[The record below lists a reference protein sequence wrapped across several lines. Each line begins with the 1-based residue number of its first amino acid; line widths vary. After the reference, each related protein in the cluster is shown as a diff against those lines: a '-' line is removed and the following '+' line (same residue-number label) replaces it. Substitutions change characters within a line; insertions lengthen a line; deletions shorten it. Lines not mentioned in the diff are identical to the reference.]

1 MKFLLA
7 VSSQEFSES
16 TLRMGSKVAKSF
28 GAQLAVV
35 YVGPKPKELYA
46 GRVSLARD
54 TLAKWEIYHP
64 GVEVLRWAFDDLKT
78 SGFLEN
84 SDDNGFNPLNMV
96 EEKGRYRMALP
107 GSYGQDIDLILREGD
122 IVDELRRECS
132 EDEYMVSIIGGSK
145 GRNMAHDL
153 LQYLPTSV
161 LVMKNV
167 DLDRHYRI
175 LLCVDDSSATDRAVR
190 FGATIAKQMN
200 FPVTIMTVSKTE
212 EFGPGYS
219 GAAEAAL
226 QHLESQQVDHEQKFI
241 TGDPVNTFIETAG
254 EDHLIVMGSSSKS
267 ALAKFFLG
275 SKPMKTLEKANCPI
289 LVVRDK

>member
-1 MKFLLA
+1 
-7 VSSQEFSES
+7 
-16 TLRMGSKVAKSF
+16 
-28 GAQLAVV
+28 
-35 YVGPKPKELYA
+35 
-46 GRVSLARD
+46 
-54 TLAKWEIYHP
+54 
-64 GVEVLRWAFDDLKT
+64 
-78 SGFLEN
+78 
-84 SDDNGFNPLNMV
+84 
-96 EEKGRYRMALP
+96 MALP

-122 IVDELRRECS
+122 IIDELRRECR
-132 EDEYMVSIIGGSK
+132 EDEFPVSIIGGSK
-145 GRNMAHDL
+145 GRNMAHNL

-167 DLDRHYRI
+167 NLDHHYRI

-219 GAAEAAL
+219 GAAEAAS

-241 TGDPVNTFIETAG
+241 TGDPVNSFIETAG
-254 EDHLIVMGSSSKS
+254 EGHLIVMGSSSKS

>member
-1 MKFLLA
+1 
-7 VSSQEFSES
+7 
-16 TLRMGSKVAKSF
+16 
-28 GAQLAVV
+28 
-35 YVGPKPKELYA
+35 
-46 GRVSLARD
+46 
-54 TLAKWEIYHP
+54 
-64 GVEVLRWAFDDLKT
+64 
-78 SGFLEN
+78 
-84 SDDNGFNPLNMV
+84 
-96 EEKGRYRMALP
+96 
-107 GSYGQDIDLILREGD
+107 
-122 IVDELRRECS
+122 
-132 EDEYMVSIIGGSK
+132 
-145 GRNMAHDL
+145 MAHDL

-167 DLDRHYRI
+167 DLDRYYRI

-219 GAAEAAL
+219 GAAEAAS

-241 TGDPVNTFIETAG
+241 TGDPVNSFIETAG

-267 ALAKFFLG
+267 VLAKLFLG

>member
-1 MKFLLA
+1 
-7 VSSQEFSES
+7 
-16 TLRMGSKVAKSF
+16 
-28 GAQLAVV
+28 
-35 YVGPKPKELYA
+35 
-46 GRVSLARD
+46 
-54 TLAKWEIYHP
+54 
-64 GVEVLRWAFDDLKT
+64 
-78 SGFLEN
+78 
-84 SDDNGFNPLNMV
+84 
-96 EEKGRYRMALP
+96 
-107 GSYGQDIDLILREGD
+107 
-122 IVDELRRECS
+122 
-132 EDEYMVSIIGGSK
+132 
-145 GRNMAHDL
+145 MAHNL

-167 DLDRHYRI
+167 NLGHHYRI

-219 GAAEAAL
+219 GAAEAAS

-241 TGDPVNTFIETAG
+241 TGDPVNSFIETAG